1 MEVERLTAVG
11 KELGYA
17 GQELRKWV
25 DDERARLREERAHE
39 RELARE
45 NREGELATLR
55 EGELAKQA
63 TLDKESEILQL
74 RIAARGGH
82 QERADEGL
90 GDAPIQA
97 LRGSPH
103 KLMPQFN
110 ERRDD
115 LDAYLQRFERTATGL
130 GCPQD
135 KWATTLG
142 LCLTGEA
149 LTVVCCMTPTDALDY
164 PKVKLALLQRF
175 RYTKEGYRER
185 FRDAKPEEGETRRQ
199 FAARLAGYFDRW
211 VEVSEIEK
219 TFEALRDTV
228 LVEQFLGTCSS
239 KLAVFLKERYCRT
252 LDEVAKS

>member
-1 MEVERLTAVG
+1 MEVERLTAFG

-17 GQELRKWV
+17 GPELRKWV
-25 DDERARLREERAHE
+25 DDERARLREERAHD

-45 NREGELATLR
+45 NREGELSEQATLRERELAEQATLR

-63 TLDKESEILQL
+63 TLDKEREILQL

-82 QERADEGL
+82 QEPADEGL

-103 KLMPQFN
+103 KLIPQFN

-130 GCPQD
+130 GWPQD

-142 LCLTGEA
+142 LYLTGEA
-149 LTVVCCMTPTDALDY
+149 LTVLGRMTPTDALDY

-175 RYTKEGYRER
+175 GYTKEGYRER
-185 FRDAKPEEGETRRQ
+185 FRDAKPEEGETRKQ

-211 VEVSEIEK
+211 VEVSEIGK
-219 TFEALRDTV
+219 TFEALRNS
-228 LVEQFLGTCSS
+228 FLGPAQAS
-239 KLAVFLKERYCRT
+239 
-252 LDEVAKS
+252 